1 MKKTLLILLVICLNF
16 SSFSQVSMPDGLF
29 IRPNMEQTISKE
41 TMNFNPTLNLHTGQT
56 FKAYPQVLS
65 KDYTLFYVYR
75 EKKLVDSIAGGKRH
89 LPFLE
94 MHFDGRIYKATSTFF
109 SGEKKF
115 FIEKNHRLAGTIVNH
130 FGRFSPS
137 KVASKMKSNFLFLFD
152 RPTIELYE
160 VVLFPTDLSAL
171 DYNRIHSY
179 LSIKYSVP
187 MPVSFDYVDAL
198 GNVIWEAKDNNEY
211 RTRLIGL
218 GREDQMELKQYQSH
232 AQGDDFLIVG
242 LGDQLQAY
250 AYEQQNKEIAD
261 NSYIFV
267 GDNNGGLK
275 FEKGKGQEQ
284 LQRKWKIINHKA
296 NTDLHLFFKK
306 QDVESEISNGKE
318 EQAYDYY
325 VSVSTKENN
334 ALATLFPLEIKQ
346 DTLLYTHIPLNTS
359 QKYVSIIRKQKI
371 DFDFTYQVTCDI
383 AAFTVNLRHGKLPF
397 TLKIETA
404 EGIKTITSST
414 MTTTFSLAADK
425 VGKIGLTLEDAG
437 GNRKRKELEAFDAFT
452 SPIGIETNYVLSDG
466 QITIKPILNDF
477 SLEDLRYH
485 WYDGTQHL
493 LSTEETITLKNKGS
507 YTLEVLHLNHTYCLN
522 FNVIEALN
530 EKEDHKIGLYP
541 NPVQKLQEFVVY
553 IPLEQVQDA
562 EVLVY
567 TNKGQLFD
575 YKVYRKV
582 SQILYKNTI
591 ATTGM
596 YIIVVKTGEQK
607 QFYRLIV
614 K

>member
-1 MKKTLLILLVICLNF
+1 MKKTLLILFVVCLNF
-16 SSFSQVSMPDGLF
+16 SSLSQDLASSGLF
-29 IRPNMEQTISKE
+29 VRSKKENDKNVE
-41 TMNFNPTLNLHTGQT
+41 TMNFNPALNLRSGKIPMVYHN
-56 FKAYPQVLS
+56 VLS
-65 KDYTLFYVYR
+65 KNYTLFYVY
-75 EKKLVDSIAGGKRH
+75 KDKNNDSIASGQRE

-94 MHFDGRIYKATSTFF
+94 MHFDGRIYKAMSSFF
-109 SGEKKF
+109 VGDKKF
-115 FIEKNHRLAGTIVNH
+115 FISSKHRFNGTMVNH
-130 FGRFSPS
+130 FGSFSPS
-137 KVASKMKSNFLFLFD
+137 KVGSKIQANFLFLFR
-152 RPTIELYE
+152 RPSIELYE
-160 VVLFPTDLSAL
+160 VVLFPSVLSAT
-171 DYNRIHSY
+171 DYAKIHSY
-179 LSIKYSVP
+179 LSIKYSIP
-187 MPVSFDYVDAL
+187 LPESFDYVDIF
-198 GNVIWEAKDNNEY
+198 GNVVWDAKENRAY
-211 RTRLIGL
+211 TSRIIGL
-218 GREDQMELKQYQSH
+218 GREDKMGLKQYQSKAH
-232 AQGDDFLIVG
+232 ADDMLIASFSPELNMYG
-242 LGDQLQAY
+242 NEFSAQ
-250 AYEQQNKEIAD
+250 EIED
-261 NSYIFV
+261 NSYV
-267 GDNNGGLK
+267 LLGDNKGNLK
-275 FEKGKGQEQ
+275 FEKNKGHEQ
-284 LQRKWKIINHKA
+284 LLRKWKIINHKA
-296 NTDLHLFFKK
+296 NTDLHLFFKR

-425 VGKIGLTLEDAG
+425 VGKIELILEDAG

-485 WYDGTQHL
+485 WYDTTQHL
-493 LSTEETITLKNKGS
+493 LSTEETITLKNKGN

-530 EKEDHKIGLYP
+530 EKEDYRIGLYP

-567 TNKGQLFD
+567 TNKGQLID
-575 YKVYRKV
+575 YKMYRKA
-582 SQILYKNTI
+582 SQILYKHII
-591 ATTGM
+591 ATSGM

-607 QFYRLIV
+607 QFYRLMV